1 MMKHEGER
9 NKVRLEAPVVIIQ
22 MKSTIYIPIQTDW
35 MLLEGL
41 LFPGPSGGKYL
52 SEEISREACEGL
64 ADPDAS
70 ILQFSL
76 VAVQPLTSAAVS
88 EEQSGHSQYNRV
100 HPP

>member
-1 MMKHEGER
+1 MMKHESER
-9 NKVRLEAPVVIIQ
+9 NKVRLEAPVVITQ
-22 MKSTIYIPIQTDW
+22 MKNTIYITIQTDW

-52 SEEISREACEGL
+52 REEISREACEGL

-70 ILQFSL
+70 ILQ
-76 VAVQPLTSAAVS
+76 PLTSVAVS
-88 EEQSGHSQYNRV
+88 EEQSGHSQYNRG

>member
-9 NKVRLEAPVVIIQ
+9 NKVRLEAAVVITQ
-22 MKSTIYIPIQTDW
+22 MKNTIYITIQTDW

-52 SEEISREACEGL
+52 REEISREGL
-64 ADPDAS
+64 ADPEAS

-76 VAVQPLTSAAVS
+76 VVVQPLTLAAVS
-88 EEQSGHSQYNRV
+88 VEQSGHSQYNPG